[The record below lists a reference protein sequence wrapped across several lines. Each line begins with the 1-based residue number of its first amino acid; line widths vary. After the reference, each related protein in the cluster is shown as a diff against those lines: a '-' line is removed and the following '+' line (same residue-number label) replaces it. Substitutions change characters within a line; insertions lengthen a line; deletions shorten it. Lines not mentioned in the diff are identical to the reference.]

1 MNFPSTMVAFN
12 KLLVGNKQV
21 SNLDIFVLNAATG
34 IKNQLPR
41 TIDEKVIS
49 SSSQF
54 YKQLPKHR
62 INPYFENIDEIKFG
76 NLN

>member
-34 IKNQLPR
+34 INNQLPR

-49 SSSQF
+49 SSQF
-54 YKQLPKHR
+54 YKQLTKHR
-62 INPYFENIDEIKFG
+62 INPYFEKNDEIKSG
-76 NLN
+76 NLK